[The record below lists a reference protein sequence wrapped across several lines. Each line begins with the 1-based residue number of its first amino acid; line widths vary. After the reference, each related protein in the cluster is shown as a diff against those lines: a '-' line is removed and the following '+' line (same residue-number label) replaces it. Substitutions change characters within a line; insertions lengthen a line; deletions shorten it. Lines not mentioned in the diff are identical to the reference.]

1 MTAAIHRLS
10 HDDSMDQT
18 RVTEREVRLKGY
30 LGNKLCLNRRSREK
44 ELKIK
49 KL

>member
-10 HDDSMDQT
+10 HDDGMDQT

-30 LGNKLCLNRRSREK
+30 LGNKLCLNRSREK